1 MGKAEAQLLGLR
13 TSSGDTYYAERNRSA
28 ARGGSGGFGGSAFQG
43 QSGGTDFDYQAEER
57 RQFNLGPTGTPARRG
72 VGGEGG
78 GSAGG
83 AGGRGGN
90 VNVSVNIDPNATA
103 RQIAEKIAP
112 VLRAEGER
120 QNALVAAIVDNDR
133 VRRGL

>member
-1 MGKAEAQLLGLR
+1 
-13 TSSGDTYYAERNRSA
+13 
-28 ARGGSGGFGGSAFQG
+28 
-43 QSGGTDFDYQAEER
+43 
-57 RQFNLGPTGTPARRG
+57 
-72 VGGEGG
+72 
-78 GSAGG
+78 
-83 AGGRGGN
+83 